1 MQSVFAPV
9 PAETEHVATGVIG
22 AAIEVHRHLGPGFLE
37 KIYQEA
43 LCLEL
48 HARDL
53 AYERERAV
61 VVHYRGI
68 AIPGQRIDLIVGGL
82 RARGTESGRTNR
94 CRSRSKDDFVSANDR
109 PSARAA
115 SELQWPHDQT
125 GPQAHSRLTS
135 PLRAPLRACF
145 VNLFVF
151 LCALLKKIFVSFVA
165 IVFVAL
171 GASLDIRLQL
181 MFSA

>member
-68 AIPGQRIDLIVGGL
+68 AIPGQRIDLIVAGCVLVELKAAARIDVAHEAKMISYLRTTGL
-82 RARGTESGRTNR
+82 RLGLLLN
-94 CRSRSKDDFVSANDR
+94 FN
-109 PSARAA
+109 
-115 SELQWPHDQT
+115 
-125 GPQAHSRLTS
+125 GPTIKQG
-135 PLRAPLRACF
+135 
-145 VNLFVF
+145 
-151 LCALLKKIFVSFVA
+151 LKR
-165 IVFVAL
+165 IVV
-171 GASLDIRLQL
+171 
-181 MFSA
+181 